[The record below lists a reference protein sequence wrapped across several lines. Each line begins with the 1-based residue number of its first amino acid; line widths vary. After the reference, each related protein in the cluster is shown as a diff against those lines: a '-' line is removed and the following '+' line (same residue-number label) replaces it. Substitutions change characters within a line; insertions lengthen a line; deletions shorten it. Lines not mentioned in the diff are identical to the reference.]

1 MKILIITILVLL
13 AGMGIGQTKTFS
25 LSGTVSDSVS
35 KEILMNTSV
44 SLRGVNA
51 QVKRLS
57 VTNSRGYFMIDNLEA
72 GDYIL
77 DISHVGFLSLNKMIR
92 VTGNEVMSLELQK
105 TNSGLAG
112 VTVST
117 LQKIVTRTTDKI
129 AFNVS
134 ESAVLASDN
143 LYNIILH
150 TPGVVESNGSLYY
163 QGKPVNV
170 VFDGKSNNLS
180 GEDLKDYLS
189 SILGTN
195 TDKLEILLN
204 PSSRH
209 DAQGG
214 IVINIKLQK
223 NKNYGLTKSITLG
236 IGKGTYFRSPLGF
249 SLNYRDSTINIY
261 GGYDRNYT
269 RQFFHL
275 NAFLTF
281 ANDPSQINMSDHNIR
296 TQDNHSVRLGIDYD
310 LNKKTTA
317 GLLLR
322 CAKNFR
328 KRKIFD
334 LSLSKGAT
342 PASDTEVTVDMITDA
357 SFLVPTVNLYII
369 RKISARGAELMVN
382 VDYWGLSKKWEDIIA
397 GFYNDDMGNPIS
409 SYNLTNNSPANNSV
423 KSVTAD
429 YYLPL
434 KNGNIEAGVKFSGSR
449 TDNYALWERLLNNEW
464 EIDSSKTNHFVYT
477 ENLYAAYTSVSK
489 NYKKWSIQAGIRFEL
504 TRSVGNSIT
513 LARITVRRYNDL
525 FPSLSVQ
532 YKPSNNHLLSFTYK
546 KSIKRFGF
554 DIINPFINLQGHF
567 SYHKGNPYI
576 RPSYFNSL
584 GINWSYK
591 KNLVV
596 SSSFSLVNDP
606 ISYAYEKGPDNTS
619 HGTFLNF
626 SSSKLLN
633 FSVSYTGK
641 LFKGKLTSITS
652 LSFSHAEL
660 PDFESN
666 IQNNNSYALTTL
678 NTIALPAKFMFEIS
692 GFYNSPALDG
702 TVWQNKYYGV
712 SAGIARQVLKSKG
725 SLKLSCTD
733 IFDTQIRHFKTRG
746 RGINIISDWKV
757 ESRFV
762 NLLFTYRFG
771 NLNVKQNKNRKTG
784 IEEEKDRMGVN

>member
-1 MKILIITILVLL
+1 MACK
-13 AGMGIGQTKTFS
+13 GIGQTKTFS

-35 KEILMNTSV
+35 KEILKNASV
-44 SLRGVNA
+44 SLRGINTP
-51 QVKRLS
+51 VKRLS
-57 VTNSRGYFMIDNLEA
+57 VTNSHGYFMIDNLEA

-77 DISHVGFLSLNKMIR
+77 DISHVGFLFLNKMIR
-92 VTGNEVMSLELQK
+92 VTGNEVMSIELQK
-105 TNSGLAG
+105 TNTGLAG
-112 VTVST
+112 VTILSQ
-117 LQKIVTRTTDKI
+117 QKMVTRTADKI
-129 AFNVS
+129 MFNVS

-143 LYNIILH
+143 LYNIILQI
-150 TPGVVESNGSLYY
+150 PGVAESNGTLYY

-189 SILGTN
+189 SILGTG
-195 TDKLEILLN
+195 TDKLEVLLN
-204 PSSRH
+204 PSSRFE
-209 DAQGG
+209 AQGG
-214 IVINIKLQK
+214 IVINIRSPK
-223 NKNYGLTKSITLG
+223 NKNYGLTKSVTLG
-236 IGKGTYFRSPLGF
+236 ISKGTYFRSPLGF

-269 RQFFHL
+269 RQFFRL
-275 NAFLTF
+275 NASLTF
-281 ANDPSQINMSDHNIR
+281 ANDLSQINMSDHNIR
-296 TQDNHSVRLGIDYD
+296 TQDNHSVRVGIDYD
-310 LNKKTTA
+310 LDKKTMV
-317 GLLLR
+317 GLMLR

-334 LSLSKGAT
+334 LSLSKGPT
-342 PASDTEVTVDMITDA
+342 PAPDTIVTVDMLTNA
-357 SFLVPTVNLYII
+357 FFLIPTVNLYIR
-369 RKISARGAELMVN
+369 RKISARGAELAVN
-382 VDYWGLSKKWEDIIA
+382 ADYWGLSKKWEDDIT
-397 GFYNDDMGNPIS
+397 GFYNDHMGNPIS

-429 YYLPL
+429 YYLPM
-434 KNGNIEAGVKFSGSR
+434 KNGNIEAGIKFSGSR
-449 TDNYALWERLLNNEW
+449 TDNNVLWERLLNNEW
-464 EIDSSKTNHFVYT
+464 KTDSSKTNHFVYT
-477 ENLYAAYTSVSK
+477 ENVHAAYISVSR
-489 NYKKWSIQAGIRFEL
+489 NYKKWSIQAGLRIEL
-504 TRSVGNSIT
+504 TSSVGNSIT
-513 LARITVRRYNDL
+513 LSMITERRYNDF
-525 FPSLSVQ
+525 FPSLNLQFKAS
-532 YKPSNNHLLSFTYK
+532 KNHLLSFTYK

-554 DIINPFINLQGHF
+554 DIINPFINLQGHY

-584 GINWSYK
+584 GINWAYK

-596 SSSFSLVNDP
+596 SSSFAWVNDP

-626 SSSKLLN
+626 SASKLMN

-641 LFKGKLTSITS
+641 LFKGKLTNITT
-652 LSFSHAEL
+652 LNFSHAEL
-660 PDFESN
+660 PDFDSY
-666 IQNNNSYALTTL
+666 IQYNNNYALTTV

-692 GFYNSPALDG
+692 GMYNSPALDG

-712 SAGIARQVLKSKG
+712 SAGIAKQVLRSKG
-725 SLKLSCTD
+725 SLKFGCTD
-733 IFDTQIRHFKTRG
+733 IFDTQIRHFKSRG

-771 NLNVKQNKNRKTG
+771 NLNVKQDKIRKTG